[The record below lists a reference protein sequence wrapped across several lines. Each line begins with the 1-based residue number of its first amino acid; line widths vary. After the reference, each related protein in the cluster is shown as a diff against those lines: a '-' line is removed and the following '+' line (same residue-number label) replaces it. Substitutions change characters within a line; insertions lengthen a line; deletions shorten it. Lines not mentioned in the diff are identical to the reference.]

1 MAACQA
7 RPSLGFSRQE
17 YWSGLPFPSPMHES
31 EKGKWSR
38 VRLLAT
44 PWTAAHQT
52 PLSMGFSR
60 QKYWSGVPLPSPMYG
75 LKFSI
80 WPVRNVGRS
89 VTESKQLSQGF
100 VLVQILMGLLILV
113 TPLELSFWNLKGIL
127 KWKINFYGD
136 RKTVILRFQIGI
148 FGFLSKGKKL

>member
-1 MAACQA
+1 M
-7 RPSLGFSRQE
+7 RVKS
-17 YWSGLPFPSPMHES
+17 ES
-31 EKGKWSR
+31 EVAQSCPT
-38 VRLLAT
+38 LAT
-44 PWTAAHQT
+44 PWTAAYQA

-127 KWKINFYGD
+127 K
-136 RKTVILRFQIGI
+136 
-148 FGFLSKGKKL
+148 